1 MIKGNSDRKAAQ
13 KQATQQYS
21 NDWDQMWKQREW
33 YFDDLYENR
42 AWDQSRLYDEREY
55 NRKELDEARAYSR
68 QALGH
73 LVEDSEAAGFN
84 PLTVLRGGG
93 ASSYNAGAG
102 FAPLSSPS
110 ISASPTPM
118 FSPPVK
124 RAVGGSAVGDAAGV
138 IGDFLQ
144 SFDPFADQKK
154 EQEYRLV
161 ESQIAALNASALSGA
176 SSGSASYA
184 SGDTERRLSGVG
196 ASLSRPFKDSAL
208 GKPSKWEVGDVKV
221 TNPLPWGLEVNGGA
235 ADGAAFEDRWG
246 EVGGSIA
253 GLGVLGADVWHN
265 GKKAVVSAWNEPKPN
280 PYLKKAARWVDNTFG
295 LKPSKK
301 GAKLSRPFNGGG
313 GGW

>member
-1 MIKGNSDRKAAQ
+1 MKSNSDKKAAQ
-13 KQATQQYS
+13 KQANQQYS

-68 QALGH
+68 EALGH
-73 LVEDSEAAGFN
+73 LVADSEAAGFN

-184 SGDTERRLSGVG
+184 SGTTERRPSGS
-196 ASLSRPFKDSAL
+196 AAAL
-208 GKPSKWEVGDVKV
+208 GKPSPWTAGDVTV
-221 TNPLPWGLEVNGGA
+221 TNPFQTRDVDPNWSDAATWEQRYGEPGSWVGGAVVGA
-235 ADGAAFEDRWG
+235 ADTWDYA
-246 EVGGSIA
+246 
-253 GLGVLGADVWHN
+253 
-265 GKKAVVSAWNEPKPN
+265 KKRVVSAWNAPVERN
-280 PYLKKAARWVDNTFG
+280 SAMRTAARWVDKTLG
-295 LKPSKK
+295 TSKSKK
-301 GAKLSRPFNGGG
+301 SGRVSKPFTGGG